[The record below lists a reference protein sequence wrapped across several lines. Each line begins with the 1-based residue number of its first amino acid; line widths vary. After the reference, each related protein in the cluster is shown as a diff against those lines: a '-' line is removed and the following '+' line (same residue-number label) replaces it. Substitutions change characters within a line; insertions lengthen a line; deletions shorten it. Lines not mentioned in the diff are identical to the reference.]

1 MHPEVQAFFDK
12 PTNTVSYVVKD
23 LQSNNC
29 AIIDP
34 VLEYAPES
42 GRTSTFPRKRLKFLS
57 RAATYAPIGYWRR
70 MRMRIIFRP
79 LPI

>member
-23 LQSNNC
+23 PQSNIC

-34 VLEYAPES
+34 VLEYAP
-42 GRTSTFPRKRLKFLS
+42 GIWTHFDGF
-57 RAATYAPIGYWRR
+57 RASD
-70 MRMRIIFRP
+70 
-79 LPI
+79 